1 MRPRRGNT
9 WHTSS
14 LSSSVGWRPAGS
26 TGDVCV
32 NIINLYMYSV
42 YSLNQ
47 GSSWQRV
54 NWNDG
59 RMRMFS
65 KTRIRQHGTS
75 TMCSSNYELRHATS
89 VHDKE
94 ASEWELILESQ
105 SARATCTLPKFR
117 ECASHPIL
125 KSTNNRRLTRKGE
138 KMVSFG
144 EEATCVDMSCAINQV
159 ELYGI
164 KKNPNIT

>member
-26 TGDVCV
+26 TSDVYV
-32 NIINLYMYSV
+32 NIINLNMYNV
-42 YSLNQ
+42 YALNQ
-47 GSSWQRV
+47 GSSRRRV

-59 RMRMFS
+59 RMRMLS
-65 KTRIRQHGTS
+65 KTGIRQHETS
-75 TMCSSNYELRHATS
+75 TMCSSNYDLIHETS

-105 SARATCTLPKFR
+105 SARATCTLLPKFR
-117 ECASHPIL
+117 ECTSHPIL
-125 KSTNNRRLTRKGE
+125 KSTYNRRFTHIGE

-144 EEATCVDMSCAINQV
+144 EEAT
-159 ELYGI
+159 
-164 KKNPNIT
+164 